1 MQKIN
6 ITTRDEQFNTDIIGY
21 INDKLPSLS
30 RTQAKIASAILSSPR
45 AFVEKPIEELVPWI
59 GVSAPTITRFSHAI
73 GCDGLRDLKLK
84 IMGGVR
90 VGALYLEQPSEQSD
104 FKKWLEYT
112 VSKAQNG
119 IVSAMG
125 VPEEI
130 IEKVVEKILEAR
142 VVYAYGSG
150 GVSNWLCDEIQN
162 RFFRLGSTVVPCRD
176 GIMQSLLAT
185 TARDG
190 DVFLCCSLGGT
201 NQAELEAIKI
211 AQEYGGYCIA
221 LCPPNT
227 AMETAVD
234 LAVPVETRSG
244 LRGDA
249 SDVFGPTAARCSML
263 LTIALIAFIV
273 AIKTKD
279 SSKESLRRLKHQFFA
294 HIEPDPTR
302 PMSD

>member
-84 IMGGVR
+84 IMGGVQI
-90 VGALYLEQPSEQSD
+90 GALYLERPSEQSD

-162 RFFRLGSTVVPCRD
+162 RFFRLGSTIVPCRD

-201 NQAELEAIKI
+201 NRAELEAIKI

-227 AMETAVD
+227 KMETAVD
-234 LAVPVETRSG
+234 LAVPVETRSR
-244 LRGDA
+244 LAGDA
-249 SDVFGPTAARCSML
+249 SDVFGPTAARYSML
-263 LTIALIAFIV
+263 LTIDLIALLLQSKPKTVQKNLCV
-273 AIKTKD
+273 A
-279 SSKESLRRLKHQFFA
+279 
-294 HIEPDPTR
+294 
-302 PMSD
+302 